1 MGLPLL
7 DVKGG
12 VNMREQRGRP
22 QQVQNNV
29 SEHSR
34 FAYSVC
40 VDIRAREP
48 YIVETGSYEE

>member
-12 VNMREQRGRP
+12 VNMREERGRP
-22 QQVQNNV
+22 QHVQNNV
-29 SEHSR
+29 SEHSQ